1 MCRGSSGSG
10 KSSIQALLTRF
21 YDPNSG
27 TVTFDGTGQ
36 LLELRCLSKLTK

>member
-10 KSSIQALLTRF
+10 KSSIQALITRF

-36 LLELRCLSKLTK
+36 SALMYGKILS

>member
-1 MCRGSSGSG
+1 MDRGSSGSG

-21 YDPNSG
+21 YDPTSG

-36 LLELRCLSKLTK
+36 FIRKTKDGLS